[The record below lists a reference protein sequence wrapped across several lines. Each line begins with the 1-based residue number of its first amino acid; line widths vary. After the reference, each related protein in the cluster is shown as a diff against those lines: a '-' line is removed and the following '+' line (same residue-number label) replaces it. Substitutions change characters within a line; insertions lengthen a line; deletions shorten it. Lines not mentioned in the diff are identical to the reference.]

1 MKKFIY
7 SSMAVAMLASFAAA
21 QESSP
26 VWAEKG
32 CIAFVENG
40 AGDYDQ
46 NCYNSGLENMAPGKC
61 YTFNKDRGVVPQW
74 INKFASETWWW
85 VETECVEPPA
95 PPEGPVVTKDKNCIA
110 FENGLGD
117 YKGKCFNDGLYDM
130 TPGKC
135 YTFIDHGTTS
145 PWVNNR
151 ASDSWWWEETDC
163 EETIYCA
170 EHPETEGCPQ
180 VDPCLADPT
189 AAGCQIDCTDPAN
202 ASDPQCFVDPCLAD
216 PTAAG
221 CQIDCNDPANFDKAQ
236 CKVDCTDPINASNP
250 QCVDPCLADPTAAGC
265 QIDCT
270 DPANAS
276 DPQCVDPCLADPTAA
291 GCQQVN
297 PCETDVNTAECK
309 AFCDANE
316 GDAVCARIV
325 DKCIDYKHGVGHYTE
340 NCYKSGLKGQVEGKC
355 YAVNPDSYHE
365 LENSL
370 VINDNALDAHW
381 WYEVSCDKK
390 LGPNMD
396 DFEVVEKQCVLFE
409 NGFGNYAGKCFN
421 DGLYDM
427 TPGKCYQLR
436 EERGNPQGHI
446 NNRASD
452 TWWWEEVECT
462 ELKPKAEPKAEP
474 KAARKVA
481 VEAAPLSEVKTLR
494 VFDLNGK
501 LLHTE
506 TFSGSVQSVDFAK
519 FAGKGMRLV
528 RITAGKKLVATK
540 TVR

>member
-32 CIAFVENG
+32 CIAFVEDG

-95 PPEGPVVTKDKNCIA
+95 PPEGPVVKQDKGCIP
-110 FENGLGD
+110 FENGLGIAN
-117 YKGKCFNDGLYDM
+117 YKGKCFSAGLDDM
-130 TPGKC
+130 TEGKC
-135 YTFIDHGTTS
+135 YKFIDRSATA
-145 PWVNNR
+145 PWIANNLWVNNR

-170 EHPETEGCPQ
+170 EHSDAEGCPQ
-180 VDPCLADPT
+180 PNPCDDPESQECKDYCAANEGADGCPT
-189 AAGCQIDCTDPAN
+189 TTVVTP
-202 ASDPQCFVDPCLAD
+202 V
-216 PTAAG
+216 
-221 CQIDCNDPANFDKAQ
+221 
-236 CKVDCTDPINASNP
+236 
-250 QCVDPCLADPTAAGC
+250 
-265 QIDCT
+265 
-270 DPANAS
+270 
-276 DPQCVDPCLADPTAA
+276 
-291 GCQQVN
+291 VN
-297 PCETDVNTAECK
+297 PCETDVNTAECS
-309 AFCDANE
+309 AFCAENAE
-316 GDAVCARIV
+316 DAVCARIV

-436 EERGNPQGHI
+436 EERGNPEGHI

-452 TWWWEEVECT
+452 TWWWEEIECT

-481 VEAAPLSEVKTLR
+481 VEAAPLSEVKTIR

>member
-74 INKFASETWWW
+74 INKRASETWWW

-95 PPEGPVVTKDKNCIA
+95 PPEGPVVKQDKGCIP
-110 FENGLGD
+110 FENGLGIAN
-117 YKGKCFNDGLYDM
+117 YKGKCFSAGLDDM
-130 TPGKC
+130 TEGKC
-135 YTFIDHGTTS
+135 YKFIDRSATA
-145 PWVNNR
+145 PWIANNLWVNNR

-163 EETIYCA
+163 EETIYCV
-170 EHPETEGCPQ
+170 EHPNTEGCPQ
-180 VDPCLADPT
+180 VNPCLDDQESQECKDYCDANPGAANCPVPPTPVNPCLADQESQECKDYCDANPGAANCPVPPT
-189 AAGCQIDCTDPAN
+189 P
-202 ASDPQCFVDPCLAD
+202 
-216 PTAAG
+216 
-221 CQIDCNDPANFDKAQ
+221 
-236 CKVDCTDPINASNP
+236 
-250 QCVDPCLADPTAAGC
+250 
-265 QIDCT
+265 
-270 DPANAS
+270 
-276 DPQCVDPCLADPTAA
+276 
-291 GCQQVN
+291 VN
-297 PCETDVNTAECK
+297 PCTEETVNTAECRD
-309 AFCDANE
+309 FCAENAE
-316 GDAVCARIV
+316 DAVCARIV

-355 YAVNPDSYHE
+355 YAVNPDSYKE
-365 LENSL
+365 LGNSL

>member
-1 MKKFIY
+1 
-7 SSMAVAMLASFAAA
+7 MAVAMLASFAAA

-32 CIAFVENG
+32 CIAFVEDG

-95 PPEGPVVTKDKNCIA
+95 PPEGPVVKQDKGCIA
-110 FENGLGD
+110 FENGLGIAN
-117 YKGKCFNDGLYDM
+117 YKGKCFSAGLDDM
-130 TPGKC
+130 TEGKC
-135 YTFIDHGTTS
+135 YKFIDRSATA
-145 PWVNNR
+145 PWIANNLWVNNR

-170 EHPETEGCPQ
+170 KHPETEGCPQ
-180 VDPCLADPT
+180 PNPCDDPESQECKDFCAANEGAEGCPVIVTPVEEKPCDDPESQECKDFC
-189 AAGCQIDCTDPAN
+189 AANEGAEGCPEPVIVTP
-202 ASDPQCFVDPCLAD
+202 V
-216 PTAAG
+216 
-221 CQIDCNDPANFDKAQ
+221 
-236 CKVDCTDPINASNP
+236 
-250 QCVDPCLADPTAAGC
+250 
-265 QIDCT
+265 
-270 DPANAS
+270 
-276 DPQCVDPCLADPTAA
+276 
-291 GCQQVN
+291 VN
-297 PCETDVNTAECK
+297 PCETDVNTAECS
-309 AFCDANE
+309 AFCAENAE
-316 GDAVCARIV
+316 DAVCARIV

-365 LENSL
+365 LGNSL

-381 WYEVSCDKK
+381 WYEVSCDTK

-396 DFEVVEKQCVLFE
+396 DFDVVAKECVKFE

-436 EERGNPQGHI
+436 EERGNPEGHI

-474 KAARKVA
+474 KAVRKVA

-528 RITAGKKLVATK
+528 RITAGNKLVATK